1 MITYSNQIDVKEYN
15 EMRGAVGWKMLDLE
29 QAQRGLDN
37 SEYVIAA
44 YDGDKAI
51 GTARIIG
58 DGGYMY
64 LLADVMVLPEYQ
76 KSGIGRHML
85 TEINKWF
92 EERAKDGSCIMIN
105 LMATS
110 GNEGFYAKFG
120 FTARPNDTMGAGMV
134 KWLNS

>member
-51 GTARIIG
+51 GTAYAYR
-58 DGGYMY
+58 DKQ
-64 LLADVMVLPEYQ
+64 MV
-76 KSGIGRHML
+76 
-85 TEINKWF
+85 
-92 EERAKDGSCIMIN
+92 
-105 LMATS
+105 
-110 GNEGFYAKFG
+110 
-120 FTARPNDTMGAGMV
+120 
-134 KWLNS
+134 